1 VIPKGRFISELGDGD
16 KVKAVFMVS
25 ERRLLTARNGKPYAK
40 LMLRDK
46 TGEILG
52 FIWEDANE
60 QMGGIE
66 PGNVIGVRGSAESY
80 ENRMQ
85 VRIEKIVRLN
95 ESEVDMATLI
105 PTTKGNREALQECLE
120 KMLGTIQDSF
130 LTRLIQ
136 GIMAREGFRDAL
148 SRAPAA
154 KGIHHNYIGGLLE
167 HTVNMLKA
175 IDALYPVFSSFGLH
189 RDLLIAGAF
198 LHDIGKIYEYAYT
211 KMIDMTP
218 PGRLLGHVYISAQLV
233 DQEILKIAGFP
244 EELRMQLVHMI
255 LSHHGELEYGS
266 PKVPMTKE
274 AMFLHM
280 IDDLDAKMAG
290 FSSIIEATPDSEL
303 FSAFSGIYNRYLY
316 TRIYETTSEDD

>member
-1 VIPKGRFISELGDGD
+1 MIPKGRFISELGDGD

-25 ERRLLTARNGKPYAK
+25 ERRILTARNGKPYAK

-105 PTTKGNREALQECLE
+105 PTTKGNREAMQGCLE

-136 GIMAREGFRDAL
+136 GIMAREGFRDAFSL
-148 SRAPAA
+148 APAA

-167 HTVNMLKA
+167 HTVNVLKA
-175 IDALYPVFSSFGLH
+175 VDALYPVFASFGLH
-189 RDLLIAGAF
+189 RDLLIAGAL

-303 FSAFSGIYNRYLY
+303 FSAFSGIYNRCLY

>member
-52 FIWEDANE
+52 FIWEDATE

-66 PGNVIGVRGSAESY
+66 PGTVIGVRGSAESY

-95 ESEVDMATLI
+95 ESEVDMSTLI
-105 PTTKGNREALQECLE
+105 PTTKGNREAMQECLE

-136 GIMAREGFRDAL
+136 GIMAREGFRDTF

-167 HTVNMLKA
+167 HTVNVLKA
-175 IDALYPVFSSFGLH
+175 VDVLYPVFSSFGLH
-189 RDLLIAGAF
+189 RDLLIAGAL

-233 DQEILKIAGFP
+233 DQEISKIAGFP
-244 EELRMQLVHMI
+244 EELRMQLVHII

-316 TRIYETTSEDD
+316 TRVYETTSEDD